1 MLSTPVFLGFPA
13 GSDAKQST
21 CSMEDLGS
29 IPGLGRFP
37 GEGHGDP
44 LQYLAWR
51 IPWTDKPGLQP
62 MQLQR
67 VRYDCSNLAHTE
79 TYLTYCHRRHK
90 IIKLI

>member
-37 GEGHGDP
+37 GEGHGDL
-44 LQYLAWR
+44 LQFSFLEN
-51 IPWTDKPGLQP
+51 PHG
-62 MQLQR
+62 
-67 VRYDCSNLAHTE
+67 
-79 TYLTYCHRRHK
+79 
-90 IIKLI
+90 